1 MKLRLVLFLTA
12 LGIASAAQAYDA
24 LPMYLPADTD
34 SMLVLIEIR
43 DLTEIEHD
51 LEEAAAQRADAEVS
65 ASRAQMLQARSVTRI
80 KIAESEI
87 GSLKAEIDH
96 AKMQKDEAKKKELED
111 KKKFA
116 ELEKQL
122 LQKRDD
128 LRKNEIDLAKAEVE
142 FHAAQM
148 KGFETELELAHL
160 RIRRAGLEGSVASK
174 DLYEEAHKLAKNM
187 RDIEGKTLKAKI
199 EAAEKGKSLADRS
212 VQIMKAR
219 QKVYEARRKVLEVA
233 EGK

>member
-12 LGIASAAQAYDA
+12 LCAAPVAHAYDA

-43 DLTEIEHD
+43 DLPAIEHD
-51 LEEAAAQRADAEVS
+51 LEEAAARRAAAEVS
-65 ASRAQMLQARSVTRI
+65 QSRAQMLQARSVTRI

-87 GSLKAEIDH
+87 NSLKLEIDN
-96 AKMQKDEAKKKELED
+96 AKMQKDEAKKKDLEGQ
-111 KKKFA
+111 KKFA
-116 ELEKQL
+116 ELQKEL
-122 LQKRDD
+122 LQRRDD
-128 LRKNEIDLAKAEVE
+128 LRKNEIDLAKAEIE
-142 FHAAQM
+142 YHAAQM

-160 RIRRAGLEGSVASK
+160 RIRRAGLEGAVASK
-174 DLYEEAHKLAKNM
+174 DLYNEAFKLAKEM
-187 RDIEGKTLKAKI
+187 RDTEGKSLKAKI
-199 EAAEKGKSLADRS
+199 QAAEKGKALADKS

-219 QKVYEARRKVLEVA
+219 QKVFEARVKVLETT